1 MNVMNITMNDLTWIN
16 LNNMKN
22 MYMSLNR
29 AQKITLIVF
38 GIIMIVAVIV
48 QLIDYHVINIY

>member
-1 MNVMNITMNDLTWIN
+1 MNITMNGLTQIN

-38 GIIMIVAVIV
+38 GIIMIVAVTIQV
-48 QLIDYHVINIY
+48 IQDHIINIY